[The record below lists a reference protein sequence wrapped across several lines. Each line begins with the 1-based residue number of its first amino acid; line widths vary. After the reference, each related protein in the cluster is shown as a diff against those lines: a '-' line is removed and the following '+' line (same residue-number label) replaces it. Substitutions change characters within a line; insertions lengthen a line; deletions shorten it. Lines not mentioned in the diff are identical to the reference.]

1 MDAMTGTVSISCRS
15 VLVFNMPQGEIMS
28 RIPQPVNSEYAAR
41 PAWRPEI
48 LPADYSDEVT
58 DADLE
63 ALRKIS
69 AAECNED
76 ELELVDGPA
85 W

>member
-1 MDAMTGTVSISCRS
+1 
-15 VLVFNMPQGEIMS
+15 MS
-28 RIPQPVNSEYAAR
+28 RIPQPVSPEYATR

-63 ALRKIS
+63 ALRVIS
-69 AAECNED
+69 AAECDED